1 MNELEE
7 LSSLAQISLVAE
19 RYQDASKYIEELIK
33 KKKDDLSIGERNIF
47 YNSFKFMI
55 NSKRNAWISANLMED
70 YLNEE
75 DKEENIEKINIVK
88 NYKIILENEVF
99 NICKVVIFLINEFLL
114 TKTILDES
122 KIFYLRMK
130 GDYYRYLCEFKSL
143 SENKNYIEESEKNYK
158 MAVDL
163 SQNVLSIN
171 PIKLGLYLNYSVFYY
186 EIKKD
191 KKKAIQIAKEA
202 VKNTK
207 KYSDKLKKEEDDK
220 DAEMSIQK
228 MKENIIYWEEE

>member
-207 KYSDKLKKEEDDK
+207 KYYDK
-220 DAEMSIQK
+220 
-228 MKENIIYWEEE
+228 